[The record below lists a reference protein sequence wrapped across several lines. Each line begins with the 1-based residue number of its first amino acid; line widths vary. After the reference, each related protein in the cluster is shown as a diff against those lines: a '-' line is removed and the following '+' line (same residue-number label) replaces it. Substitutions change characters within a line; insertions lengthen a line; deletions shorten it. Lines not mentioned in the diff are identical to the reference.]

1 MNVLDNMNLPDVIVP
16 QQVQVSLGNHA
27 NHGNHGNH
35 GNQVNHGNHND
46 EKHENKELADS
57 DHPVFLLVCSRDL
70 DEEEL
75 ALLKL
80 YGKVLAYD
88 SCHVNISLDQL
99 ITQNNANYV
108 TFDVRDKNHR
118 MAISKAADITS
129 NIHVHTVAVVHS
141 WEKLDDFVDDAGCEN
156 CLANLPPKQAF
167 KKDFD
172 TLLLE
177 KKIRKPSCLKNI
189 ARILLKAWGGWV
201 KD

>member
-16 QQVQVSLGNHA
+16 QQVQVSVLANNHA
-27 NHGNHGNH
+27 NHNN
-35 GNQVNHGNHND
+35 NVNNAV
-46 EKHENKELADS
+46 HEHKELAS
-57 DHPVFLLVCSRDL
+57 ADHPVFLLVCSRDL
-70 DEEEL
+70 EEEEL
-75 ALLKL
+75 ELLRL

-88 SCHVNISLDQL
+88 NCHVNIPLDQL
-99 ITQNNANYV
+99 ISQNNANYV

-129 NIHVHTVAVVHS
+129 NPHVHTVALVHS

-177 KKIRKPSCLKNI
+177 KKIRKPSCAKNLL
-189 ARILLKAWGGWV
+189 RIVLKAWGGWA
-201 KD
+201 KDS

>member
-16 QQVQVSLGNHA
+16 QNVQVPSVLKA
-27 NHGNHGNH
+27 
-35 GNQVNHGNHND
+35 Q
-46 EKHENKELADS
+46 EQKEMRPLASAEN
-57 DHPVFLLVCSRDL
+57 PVFLLVCSRDL
-70 DEEEL
+70 EEEEL
-75 ALLKL
+75 ELLRL

-88 SCHVNISLDQL
+88 NCHVNIPLDQL
-99 ITQNNANYV
+99 IVQNNANYV

-129 NIHVHTVAVVHS
+129 NKNVHIVSIVHS
-141 WEKLDDFVDDAGCEN
+141 WEKLDDFVDDSGSEN
-156 CLANLPPKQAF
+156 CLSSLPPKQAF

-177 KKIRKPSCLKNI
+177 KKIRKPSCAKNVLRLI
-189 ARILLKAWGGWV
+189 LKAWGGWS

>member
-16 QQVQVSLGNHA
+16 QQVQVSVLKVQEQKVQEQKVSHK
-27 NHGNHGNH
+27 
-35 GNQVNHGNHND
+35 D
-46 EKHENKELADS
+46 ELAS
-57 DHPVFLLVCSRDL
+57 AENPVFLLVCSRDL
-70 DEEEL
+70 EEEEL
-75 ALLKL
+75 ELLRL

-88 SCHVNISLDQL
+88 SCHVNIPLDQL
-99 ITQNNANYV
+99 IGQNNADYV

-129 NIHVHTVAVVHS
+129 NKNVHTVALVHS

-156 CLANLPPKQAF
+156 CLSSLPPKQAF

-177 KKIRKPSCLKNI
+177 KKIRKPSCAKNVL
-189 ARILLKAWGGWV
+189 RLVLKAWGGWA